1 MTEGE
6 RKNKLTQQYLL
17 ERSNLVLNVEYIQC
31 FYTLYI
37 ILVHTYISVKY
48 NHIYMSSSLQLKRHA
63 SVHDLGAKL
72 YLL

>member
-17 ERSNLVLNVEYIQC
+17 ERSNLVLNVQYIQC

-37 ILVHTYISVKY
+37 IHTYIAVKY
-48 NHIYMSSSLQLKRHA
+48 SHIYMSSSLQLKRHA